1 MQYAICNMQ
10 HTAYSIPNLL
20 LVFIAASLFS
30 FWSTV
35 QRLSFSSISLRPAV
49 DFYATK
55 QCTTIID
62 LLADALQL
70 VL

>member
-1 MQYAICNMQ
+1 
-10 HTAYSIPNLL
+10 LL